1 MNELEQTEVKLAKN
15 HIPFAIGILTGLK
28 DNSTPIKTIE
38 EQVEVVRKRNFA
50 GVSFFF
56 YESLWK
62 WGKESENIRN
72 KSFEEMFKHNT
83 YRPYISG

>member
-1 MNELEQTEVKLAKN
+1 M
-15 HIPFAIGILTGLK
+15 TGLK
-28 DNSTPIKTIE
+28 DNSTPIKTIQKQIE
-38 EQVEVVRKRNFA
+38 AVRKRNFA

-72 KSFEEMFKHNT
+72 QSFEEIFKRNIS
-83 YRPYISG
+83 RPHISG